1 MTKRVDQSLIEDLV
15 KEGRKEGFLTYNTLN
30 ELLPG
35 DLFDPIVIDQLIV
48 TLNKKG
54 VGLFECREEY
64 ERERQRNGRRKKES
78 LALKQQSARADD
90 PVKMYL
96 REMGKVPLLSRDE
109 EIELARQIEEG
120 KNGILEIIF
129 QSSTSIRNLIR
140 TAERLKGGE
149 IELEDFI
156 DFDLIAGNGD
166 KASEQAPARIRK
178 MIQKCADGYNTIVQ
192 MRKTGGKS
200 GKSADRDSSSAI
212 DKLRAEIR
220 RQLSRLPLKQSQID
234 LLMDHMRDLYGEI
247 KMAGEEIACIER
259 ELGLSSKEILRFYS
273 RSWSKAKAHRKEIID
288 KGHEPER
295 IRDAALAIRRAR
307 RCIKRVEK
315 RTDLD
320 CNNLCELVERM
331 ERYQSLVGRAC
342 RNLIEANVRLVISI
356 AKRYSNRGV
365 EFLDLIQEGN
375 SGLIRAT
382 EKFDYRKGYKFS
394 TYATWW
400 IRQAMTRAIAD
411 QARTIRIPV
420 HMIEAI
426 NKVGKAMRK
435 LVQIYGR
442 EPSLEEIVREIKM
455 PIEKVR
461 SVLKVSVETVSLD
474 RPLKEREDSQ
484 LGEFIEDTQL
494 TSPAQRAAF
503 AMLQDKIT
511 SVLHTLSKKEEKV
524 IRMRFGIGDGC
535 PRTLEEVGNIFNI
548 TRERVRQIESK
559 ALRKLRHPS
568 RSKELKGYIEYP

>member
-1 MTKRVDQSLIEDLV
+1 MSKGVDQRLLEDLV
-15 KEGRKEGFLTYNTLN
+15 KEGQKEGFLTYNRLN
-30 ELLPG
+30 DLLPG
-35 DLFDPIVIDQLIV
+35 DLFDPIMIDQLIV
-48 TLNKKG
+48 SLNKKG
-54 VGLFECREEY
+54 VGLVECPEEY
-64 ERERQRNGRRKKES
+64 ERERARNGRRKRRS
-78 LALKQQSARADD
+78 LALKQHSARADD

-109 EIELARQIEEG
+109 EVELARQIEEG
-120 KNGILEIIF
+120 KHGILEIIF
-129 QSSTSIRNLIR
+129 QSSTSIRKLIR
-140 TAERLKGGE
+140 TAERLNGGE
-149 IELEDFI
+149 IELEDLI

-166 KASEQAPARIRK
+166 KATELAPTRIRK
-178 MIQKCADGYNTIVQ
+178 MILKCANDFEKIVQ
-192 MRKTGGKS
+192 LRKSKGKS
-200 GKSADRDSSSAI
+200 KKPIGGNSSNAI
-212 DKLRAEIR
+212 DKLKEKIR
-220 RQLSRLPLKQSQID
+220 NDLIRLPLRQSQID
-234 LLMDHMRDLYGEI
+234 MLMDHMRELDREI
-247 KMAGEEIACIER
+247 KSAGEEITSIER
-259 ELGLSSKEILRFYS
+259 ELDLTSKEILRFYS

-288 KGHEPER
+288 RGHKPER
-295 IRDAALAIRRAR
+295 IHDAALSIRRAR
-307 RCIKRVEK
+307 RSIKRVEK

-320 CNNLCELVERM
+320 GTVLCELVERM

-442 EPSLEEIVREIKM
+442 EPSLEEIVREVKM

-474 RPLKEREDSQ
+474 RPLKEREDSK

-494 TSPAQRAAF
+494 TSPAQKAAF

-568 RSKELKGYIEYP
+568 RSKELKGYIEYS